1 MTNLQAALGVAQ
13 VEKIDRT
20 IDRKRW
26 IASQYNKHLNN
37 VSELTLPIEKPWAKN
52 IYWMYAV
59 VISEKTGIDAD
70 QLAKLL
76 KTRGIETRP
85 FFMGMHEQPVFKK
98 NGFFGGEKYPVAE
111 KISRQGLYLPSSL
124 NLTESEIQQI
134 CDAVKEIVAGN
145 SYGNL

>member
-1 MTNLQAALGVAQ
+1 MVVLKAGRNLCFGKKYRFLHDDFGFNYRMTNLQAALGVAQ

-59 VISEKTGIDAD
+59 LLSEKTGLDAS

-76 KTRGIETRP
+76 KTLIKREFPRSRKVRLHKFSDP
-85 FFMGMHEQPVFKK
+85 
-98 NGFFGGEKYPVAE
+98 GELD
-111 KISRQGLYLPSSL
+111 RQRKTL
-124 NLTESEIQQI
+124 
-134 CDAVKEIVAGN
+134 
-145 SYGNL
+145 